1 MLWKSASLRGYHN
14 YGGQKPS
21 EIRLFPYTCWE
32 RARGGWFPQELDQK
46 FAHALFPRITNRHGC
61 VTLHRYHFSVEQGL
75 PQTQVL
81 LWVSGHELRA
91 VFDTVVLAEYHCHYD
106 LRYGK
111 VTDIRDR
118 SLCSQRVLPLPKARC
133 CPLILRNAAVVY
145 RPPVLEPSTDVA
157 LSSPTIVALYTREDG
172 VESSVE
178 EAGREACWRVGVIC
192 AEKHYRM

>member
-1 MLWKSASLRGYHN
+1 MLGESKG
-14 YGGQKPS
+14 
-21 EIRLFPYTCWE
+21 RLVP
-32 RARGGWFPQELDQK
+32 PQELDQK

-111 VTDIRDR
+111 VTDIRDGR
-118 SLCSQRVLPLPKARC
+118 FAPTRFASPQGALLPFNPQEC
-133 CPLILRNAAVVY
+133 CGGVS
-145 RPPVLEPSTDVA
+145 PPVLEPSTDVA